1 MMDSLC
7 NLSMIWRQVPAD
19 EICCQEIELNAF
31 GAFSSI
37 YGDIVDNLTGIYKR
51 QLIPL
56 NDNALYYKE
65 DEGSNILVL

>member
-1 MMDSLC
+1 MDSLC

-19 EICCQEIELNAF
+19 EICCQEIELYAS